1 MKYLDGYRD
10 PDVARHLIGKISAAA
25 ARLAGQGRTVRLME
39 VCGTHTMAIARHA
52 IRDVLPGNVVVCS
65 GPGCPVCVTHAGYID
80 AAIALAGR
88 GVTIASFGDMLRVPG
103 SQRSLADA
111 RAEGARVVVC
121 YSPAEAL
128 ALSMTD
134 DSAPVVFLAVGFETT
149 AAPLA
154 ALLAAA
160 RAQRASRFSLLTALK
175 TVMPALVA
183 LAEDPEVAIDA
194 FLCPAHVSAVIGAQA
209 YAPLVE
215 EYRIPCAIAG
225 FEPLDILFAIQNLL
239 EQLADG
245 RAEVVNQYA
254 RVVKEEGNRRAR
266 NAIGEA
272 LEPVDAAWRGIG
284 LIPGSGLA
292 IREHLAEFDAAR
304 RLGVTVTRGE
314 PDAGCRCGDV
324 LKGKLTPDECPQ
336 FGRACTPE
344 HPVGPCMVS
353 GEGSC
358 AARYRYARC
367 R

>member
-10 PDVARHLIGKISAAA
+10 PDAARHLIRGIAAA
-25 ARLAGQGRTVRLME
+25 AERLARQGRTVRLME
-39 VCGTHTMAIARHA
+39 VCGTHTMAIARHG
-52 IRDVLPGNVVVCS
+52 IRDVLPANVVLCS
-65 GPGCPVCVTHAGYID
+65 GPGCPVCVTDAGYID
-80 AAIALAGR
+80 AALALAGR

-103 SQRSLADA
+103 SQGSLAEA
-111 RAEGARVVVC
+111 RAQGARVVVC

-128 ALSMTD
+128 TLSMAGD
-134 DSAPVVFLAVGFETT
+134 AAEVVFLAVGFETT
-149 AAPLA
+149 VAPLA

-160 RAQRASRFSLLTALK
+160 RARQAAKFSLLTAFK
-175 TVMPALVA
+175 TVIPALVA
-183 LAEDPEVAIDA
+183 LAQDPEVAIDA

-209 YAPLVE
+209 YTHLAE
-215 EYRIPCAIAG
+215 QYRVPCTIAG

-266 NAIGEA
+266 HAIDEA

-284 LIPGSGLA
+284 VIPGSGLA
-292 IREHLAEFDAAR
+292 IRAHFQAYDAAHK
-304 RLGVTVTRGE
+304 LGVVVGRGQA
-314 PDAGCRCGDV
+314 DAGCRCGDV
-324 LKGKLTPDECPQ
+324 LKGKLPPAECPR
-336 FGRACTPE
+336 FGRACTPD

-358 AARYRYARC
+358 AAYYRYGRGA
-367 R
+367 